1 MSAWVYVQKTIEKA
15 IASISETA
23 GEKPVAVIAEYPA
36 HLPAIIANEATL
48 VSALG
53 NLLSQII
60 AATARTEVRVRA
72 QIAPGGSPS
81 LNHLAQTEAAG
92 EKLHTGPWM
101 LLSISDI
108 EAPFA
113 ESEDDSDRGRE
124 ATHRLGEQMLEES
137 RQAIE
142 EFSGQLWQEAMSG
155 PGIRLWIAM
164 PLRAAIEP
172 RADISEIR
180 RAVETHIPEGSL
192 TASSLLIFVEDT
204 GLRDLLSS
212 DLVGAGYRVIVSSNT
227 EDVIT
232 LALAETPDLIILD
245 LRARTPSAFDLA
257 MLLKGDRRTQEIPV
271 LFLTT
276 YPGPEGEIQMGT
288 ASFLLRAEGT
298 GALLATINTALH
310 GGSHPASRVLI
321 VEPDDV
327 LRENM
332 ILRIQAFDYPVVEAR
347 SVGEAIAL
355 AERVRIGL
363 VLTNVEL
370 AQERDY
376 WLIKQLRQIPE
387 EMEIYVIADAL
398 TDEEGQAAI
407 SHGASGYGETGKL
420 GDLFDRVKRENGKR

>member
-1 MSAWVYVQKTIEKA
+1 MSDWVYIQKTIEEA
-15 IASISETA
+15 IGSIAETA
-23 GEKPVAVIAEYPA
+23 GDRPVAVIAEFPA
-36 HLPAIIANEATL
+36 HLPAIIADETILA
-48 VSALG
+48 SALG
-53 NLLSQII
+53 DLLSQVI
-60 AATARTEVRVRA
+60 AGTVRTEVRVRA

-81 LNHLAQTEAAG
+81 LDHLSQTEVSS
-92 EKLHTGPWM
+92 ETLHAGPWM

-113 ESEDDSDRGRE
+113 ESEESGGSSVLKPVE
-124 ATHRLGEQMLEES
+124 IMLEES
-137 RQAIE
+137 RAAIE
-142 EFSGQLWQEAMSG
+142 GFHGHIWQETTSG

-172 RADISEIR
+172 SADISEIR
-180 RAVETHIPEGSL
+180 RAVETHIPEGSQ
-192 TASSLLIFVEDT
+192 TANSLLIFVEDPD
-204 GLRDLLSS
+204 LRDLLAN
-212 DLVGAGYRVIVSSNT
+212 DLVGGGYRVLVSSNA

-232 LALAETPDLIILD
+232 LALADKPDLIILD

-257 MLLKGDRRTQEIPV
+257 MLLKGDHRTQEIPV

-276 YPGPEGEIQMGT
+276 YPGPEGEVQMGT
-288 ASFLLRAEGT
+288 ASFLFRAEGT
-298 GALLATINTALH
+298 GALLATIHTALH
-310 GGSHPASRVLI
+310 GGIHPASRVLI

-332 ILRIQAFDYPVVEAR
+332 ILRIQAFGYPVVEAR
-347 SVGEAIAL
+347 SVGEAVAL

-363 VLTNVEL
+363 VLTNARL

-420 GDLFDRVKRENGKR
+420 GDLFDRVKGENGKR

>member
-1 MSAWVYVQKTIEKA
+1 MSDWVYIQKTIEKA
-15 IASISETA
+15 IASIAETA
-23 GEKPVAVIAEYPA
+23 GDRPVAVIAEFPA
-36 HLPAIIANEATL
+36 HLPAIIADETIL
-48 VSALG
+48 VRALG
-53 NLLSQII
+53 DLLSQVI
-60 AATARTEVRVRA
+60 AGTVRTEVRVRA

-81 LNHLAQTEAAG
+81 LDHLSQTEISG
-92 EKLHTGPWM
+92 EILHTGPWM

-113 ESEDDSDRGRE
+113 ESEESADSSVLE
-124 ATHRLGEQMLEES
+124 PVEIKIEES
-137 RQAIE
+137 RTAIDA
-142 EFSGQLWQEAMSG
+142 FHGHIWQETTSG
-155 PGIRLWIAM
+155 SGIRLWVAM

-172 RADISEIR
+172 RPDISEIR
-180 RAVETHIPEGSL
+180 RAVETHIPEGSQ
-192 TASSLLIFVEDT
+192 TTNSLLIFVEDP
-204 GLRDLLSS
+204 GLRDLLAN
-212 DLVGAGYRVIVSSNT
+212 DLVGAGYRILVSSNT
-227 EDVIT
+227 EELIT

-245 LRARTPSAFDLA
+245 LSARTPSAFDLA

-271 LFLTT
+271 LFLTA
-276 YPGPEGEIQMGT
+276 YPGPEGEVQMGT
-288 ASFLLRAEGT
+288 ASFLFRAEGT
-298 GALLATINTALH
+298 GALLATIHTALH
-310 GGSHPASRVLI
+310 GGIHPTSRVLI

-332 ILRIQAFDYPVVEAR
+332 ILRIQAFGYPVVEAR
-347 SVGEAIAL
+347 SVGEAVAL

-363 VLTNVEL
+363 VLTNVRL

-420 GDLFDRVKRENGKR
+420 GDLFDRVKGENGKR

>member
-1 MSAWVYVQKTIEKA
+1 MSDWVYIQNTIDKA

-23 GEKPVAVIAEYPA
+23 GDRPVAVIAEFPA
-36 HLPAIIANEATL
+36 HLPAIIADEAIL
-48 VSALG
+48 VRALG
-53 NLLSQII
+53 DLLSQVI
-60 AATARTEVRVRA
+60 AGTMRTEVCVRA

-81 LNHLAQTEAAG
+81 IDHLSQTEVSD
-92 EKLHTGPWM
+92 ETLHSGPWM

-108 EAPFA
+108 EAPFSEA
-113 ESEDDSDRGRE
+113 EESDDSSVLDHVE
-124 ATHRLGEQMLEES
+124 IKMEES
-137 RQAIE
+137 RAAIE
-142 EFSGQLWQEAMSG
+142 GFHGHIWQETTSG
-155 PGIRLWIAM
+155 SGIRLWIAM

-172 RADISEIR
+172 RADTSEIR
-180 RAVETHIPEGSL
+180 RAVETHIPEDSK
-192 TASSLLIFVEDT
+192 TTNSLLIFVEDP
-204 GLRDLLSS
+204 GLRDLLAN
-212 DLVGAGYRVIVSSNT
+212 DLVGAGYRVLVSSDT
-227 EDVIT
+227 EDVT
-232 LALAETPDLIILD
+232 SLALAETPDLIILD
-245 LRARTPSAFDLA
+245 LSARTPSAFDLA

-271 LFLTT
+271 LFLTA
-276 YPGPEGEIQMGT
+276 YPGPEGEVQMGA
-288 ASFLLRAEGT
+288 ASFLFRAEGT
-298 GALLATINTALH
+298 GALLATIHTALH
-310 GGSHPASRVLI
+310 GGIHPASRVLI

-332 ILRIQAFDYPVVEAR
+332 ILRIQAFGYPVVEAR
-347 SVGEAIAL
+347 SAGEAVAL

-363 VLTNVEL
+363 ALTNARL

>member
-1 MSAWVYVQKTIEKA
+1 MSDWMYIQKTIEKA

-23 GEKPVAVIAEYPA
+23 GDRPVAVIAEFPA
-36 HLPAIIANEATL
+36 HLPAIIANETIL
-48 VSALG
+48 VRALG
-53 NLLSQII
+53 DLLSQVI
-60 AATARTEVRVRA
+60 AGTVRTEVRVRA

-81 LNHLAQTEAAG
+81 LDHISQTEVSG
-92 EKLHTGPWM
+92 ETLHTGPWM

-113 ESEDDSDRGRE
+113 ESEEGGASSVLE
-124 ATHRLGEQMLEES
+124 HVEIKIEES
-137 RQAIE
+137 RAAIE
-142 EFSGQLWQEAMSG
+142 GFHGHIWQETTSG
-155 PGIRLWIAM
+155 SGIRLWIAM

-180 RAVETHIPEGSL
+180 RAVETHIPEGSQ
-192 TASSLLIFVEDT
+192 TVNSLLVFVEDP
-204 GLRDLLSS
+204 GLRDLLAN
-212 DLVGAGYRVIVSSNT
+212 DLVGAGYRVLMSSSAN
-227 EDVIT
+227 DVNA

-245 LRARTPSAFDLA
+245 LSARTPSAFDLA

-276 YPGPEGEIQMGT
+276 YPGPEGDVQMGT
-288 ASFLLRAEGT
+288 ASFLFRAEGT
-298 GALLATINTALH
+298 GALLATIHTALH
-310 GGSHPASRVLI
+310 GGIPPASRVLI

-332 ILRIQAFDYPVVEAR
+332 ILRIQAFGYPVVEAR
-347 SVGEAIAL
+347 SVGEAVAL

-363 VLTNVEL
+363 VLTNARL

-387 EMEIYVIADAL
+387 ELEIYVIADAL

-420 GDLFDRVKRENGKR
+420 GDLFDRVKGENGKR

>member
-1 MSAWVYVQKTIEKA
+1 MSDWVYVQKTIEKA
-15 IASISETA
+15 IASIAETA
-23 GEKPVAVIAEYPA
+23 GDRPVAVIAEFPA
-36 HLPAIIANEATL
+36 HLPAIIADETIL
-48 VSALG
+48 VRALG
-53 NLLSQII
+53 DLLSLVI
-60 AATARTEVRVRA
+60 AETVRTEVRVRA

-81 LNHLAQTEAAG
+81 LDHLSQTEVSG
-92 EKLHTGPWM
+92 EMLHTGPWM

-113 ESEDDSDRGRE
+113 ESEDPVLE
-124 ATHRLGEQMLEES
+124 PVEIKIEES
-137 RQAIE
+137 RAAIE
-142 EFSGQLWQEAMSG
+142 GFHGHIWQETTSG
-155 PGIRLWIAM
+155 SGIRLWIAM
-164 PLRAAIEP
+164 PLKAAIE
-172 RADISEIR
+172 
-180 RAVETHIPEGSL
+180 
-192 TASSLLIFVEDT
+192 FVEDP
-204 GLRDLLSS
+204 GLRDLLAN
-212 DLVGAGYRVIVSSNT
+212 DLVGAGYGVLVSSNA

-271 LFLTT
+271 LFLTA
-276 YPGPEGEIQMGT
+276 YPGPEGEVQMGT
-288 ASFLLRAEGT
+288 ASFLFRAEGT
-298 GALLATINTALH
+298 GALLATIHTALH
-310 GGSHPASRVLI
+310 GGIHPASRVLI

-332 ILRIQAFDYPVVEAR
+332 ILRIQAFGYPVVEAR
-347 SVGEAIAL
+347 SVGEAVAL

-363 VLTNVEL
+363 VLTNSRL

-387 EMEIYVIADAL
+387 EMEIYVISDAL

-420 GDLFDRVKRENGKR
+420 GDLFDRVKGENGKR

>member
-1 MSAWVYVQKTIEKA
+1 MSDWVYIQKTIDKA

-23 GEKPVAVIAEYPA
+23 GDRPVAVIAEFPA
-36 HLPAIIANEATL
+36 HLPAMIADETIL
-48 VSALG
+48 VRILG
-53 NLLSQII
+53 DLLSQVI
-60 AATARTEVRVRA
+60 AGTVRTEVRVRA

-81 LNHLAQTEAAG
+81 LDQLSQTEVSG
-92 EKLHTGPWM
+92 ETLHSGPWM

-113 ESEDDSDRGRE
+113 ESEESGDSSVLE
-124 ATHRLGEQMLEES
+124 HVEIKIEES
-137 RQAIE
+137 RAAIE
-142 EFSGQLWQEAMSG
+142 GFHGHIWQETTSASD
-155 PGIRLWIAM
+155 IRLWIAM

-180 RAVETHIPEGSL
+180 RAVETHIPEGSQ
-192 TASSLLIFVEDT
+192 TVNSLLIFVEDPD
-204 GLRDLLSS
+204 LRDLLAN
-212 DLVGAGYRVIVSSNT
+212 DLVGAGYRVLVSSSAN
-227 EDVIT
+227 DMNA

-245 LRARTPSAFDLA
+245 LSARTPSAFDLA
-257 MLLKGDRRTQEIPV
+257 LLLKGDRRTQEIPV

-276 YPGPEGEIQMGT
+276 YPGPEGEVQMGT
-288 ASFLLRAEGT
+288 ASFLFRAEGT
-298 GALLATINTALH
+298 GALLATIHTALH
-310 GGSHPASRVLI
+310 GGIHPASRVLI

-332 ILRIQAFDYPVVEAR
+332 ILRIQAFGYPVVEAR
-347 SVGEAIAL
+347 SVGEAVAL

-363 VLTNVEL
+363 VLTNARL

-420 GDLFDRVKRENGKR
+420 GDLFDRVKGENGKR

>member
-1 MSAWVYVQKTIEKA
+1 MSAWVQVQKAIEKA
-15 IASISETA
+15 IASISDST
-23 GEKPVAVIAEYPA
+23 GDKPIAIIAEFPA
-36 HLPAIIANEATL
+36 HLPAIIADEAIL
-48 VSALG
+48 VRALG
-53 NLLSQII
+53 SLLSQVIGR
-60 AATARTEVRVRA
+60 TARTEVRVRA

-81 LNHLAQTEAAG
+81 LDHLLQSELSTETANTA
-92 EKLHTGPWM
+92 PWM

-113 ESEDDSDRGRE
+113 ESEEVSDQGRE
-124 ATHRLGEQMLEES
+124 AALEPVEFMLEEC
-137 RQAIE
+137 REVIE
-142 EFSGQLWQEAMSG
+142 RFHGHLWAEATRGS
-155 PGIRLWIAM
+155 GIRLWIAM

-172 RADISEIR
+172 RTDISEIR
-180 RAVETHIPEGSL
+180 RAVETHIPEGSQ
-192 TASSLLIFVEDT
+192 TANSLLIFVEDT
-204 GLRDLLSS
+204 GLRNLLSS
-212 DLVGAGYRVIVSSNT
+212 ELVGAGYRVLVSANA

-232 LALAETPDLIILD
+232 LAITDTPDLIILD
-245 LRARTPSAFDLA
+245 LDARAPSAFDLA
-257 MLLKGDRRTQEIPV
+257 TLLKGDRRIQEIPI

-276 YPGPEGEIQMGT
+276 YPGPEGEVQMGT
-288 ASFLLRAEGT
+288 ASFLFRAEGT
-298 GALLATINTALH
+298 GALLATIHSALH

-332 ILRIQAFDYPVVEAR
+332 ILRIQAFGYPVVEAR
-347 SVGEAIAL
+347 SAGEAVAL

-363 VLTNVEL
+363 VLTDARL

-407 SHGASGYGETGKL
+407 SRGASGYGETGKL
-420 GDLFDRVKRENGKR
+420 GDLFDRVKGENEKQ

>member
-1 MSAWVYVQKTIEKA
+1 MSDWVYVQNTIDEA
-15 IASISETA
+15 IASISETV
-23 GEKPVAVIAEYPA
+23 GDRPVAVIAEFPA
-36 HLPAIIANEATL
+36 HLPAIIADEAIL
-48 VSALG
+48 VRALG
-53 NLLSQII
+53 DLLSQVI
-60 AATARTEVRVRA
+60 AGTVRTEVCVRA

-81 LNHLAQTEAAG
+81 LDPLSQTEVSS
-92 EKLHTGPWM
+92 ETLHSGPWM

-113 ESEDDSDRGRE
+113 ESEDPVLE
-124 ATHRLGEQMLEES
+124 PVEIKIEES
-137 RQAIE
+137 RAAIE
-142 EFSGQLWQEAMSG
+142 EFHGHIWQETTSG
-155 PGIRLWIAM
+155 SGIRIWVAM

-172 RADISEIR
+172 SADISEIR
-180 RAVETHIPEGSL
+180 RAVETHIPENSQ
-192 TASSLLIFVEDT
+192 TASSLLIFVEDP
-204 GLRDLLSS
+204 GLRDLLAN
-212 DLVGAGYRVIVSSNT
+212 DLVGGGYRVVVSSSAD
-227 EDVIT
+227 DVIT

-257 MLLKGDRRTQEIPV
+257 MLLKGDHRTQEIPV

-276 YPGPEGEIQMGT
+276 YPGPEGEVQMGT
-288 ASFLLRAEGT
+288 ASFLFRAEGT
-298 GALLATINTALH
+298 GALLATIHTALH
-310 GGSHPASRVLI
+310 GGIHPASRVLI

-332 ILRIQAFDYPVVEAR
+332 ILRIQAFGYPVVEAR
-347 SVGEAIAL
+347 SVGEAVAL

-363 VLTNVEL
+363 VLTNARL

-420 GDLFDRVKRENGKR
+420 GDLFDRVKGENGKR

>member
-36 HLPAIIANEATL
+36 HLPAIIADEATL

-113 ESEDDSDRGRE
+113 ESEDDRDRGRE
-124 ATHRLGEQMLEES
+124 ATHRLGEKMLEES

-142 EFSGQLWQEAMSG
+142 KFNGQLWQEAMSG

-212 DLVGAGYRVIVSSNT
+212 DLVGAGYRVIVSSIT

-288 ASFLLRAEGT
+288 ASFLLRTEGT

-347 SVGEAIAL
+347 SVGEAVAL

-363 VLTNVEL
+363 VLTNVQL

-376 WLIKQLRQIPE
+376 WLIKQLRQLPE

-398 TDEEGQAAI
+398 TDEEVQAAI

-420 GDLFDRVKRENGKR
+420 GDLLDRVKGENGRR

>member
-1 MSAWVYVQKTIEKA
+1 MSDWVYVQKAIEKA

-36 HLPAIIANEATL
+36 HLPAIIADEATL
-48 VSALG
+48 VGALG
-53 NLLSQII
+53 NLLSHVI
-60 AATARTEVRVRA
+60 ARTARTEVRVRA

-81 LNHLAQTEAAG
+81 LDHLSQIEVSG
-92 EKLHTGPWM
+92 ETLHAGPWM

-113 ESEDDSDRGRE
+113 ESEAGSDQGGDPALE
-124 ATHRLGEQMLEES
+124 LVELMLEES
-137 RQAIE
+137 REAIE
-142 EFSGQLWQEAMSG
+142 GFRGHLWQETTSG

-172 RADISEIR
+172 GTDISEIR
-180 RAVETHIPEGSL
+180 RAVETHIPEGSQ
-192 TASSLLIFVEDT
+192 TATSLLIFVEDT
-204 GLRDLLSS
+204 SLRDLLSS

-232 LALAETPDLIILD
+232 LALTETPDLIILD

-276 YPGPEGEIQMGT
+276 YPGPEGEVQMRT
-288 ASFLLRAEGT
+288 ASFLFRAEGT
-298 GALLATINTALH
+298 GALLATIHTALH
-310 GGSHPASRVLI
+310 GGIHPASRVLI

-332 ILRIQAFDYPVVEAR
+332 ILRIQAFGYPVVEAR
-347 SVGEAIAL
+347 SVGEAVAL

-363 VLTNVEL
+363 VLTNVRL

-376 WLIKQLRQIPE
+376 WLIRQLRQMPE

-420 GDLFDRVKRENGKR
+420 GDLFDRVKSENEKR

>member
-1 MSAWVYVQKTIEKA
+1 MSDWVYVQKTIEKA
-15 IASISETA
+15 IASIAETA
-23 GEKPVAVIAEYPA
+23 GDRPVAVIAEFPA
-36 HLPAIIANEATL
+36 HLPAIIADETIL
-48 VSALG
+48 VRALG
-53 NLLSQII
+53 DLLSLVI
-60 AATARTEVRVRA
+60 AETVRTEVRVRA

-81 LNHLAQTEAAG
+81 LDHLSQTEVSG
-92 EKLHTGPWM
+92 EMLHTGPWM

-113 ESEDDSDRGRE
+113 ESEDPVLE
-124 ATHRLGEQMLEES
+124 PVEIKIEES
-137 RQAIE
+137 RAAIE
-142 EFSGQLWQEAMSG
+142 GFHGHIWQETTSG
-155 PGIRLWIAM
+155 SGIRLWIAM
-164 PLRAAIEP
+164 PLKAAIEP
-172 RADISEIR
+172 SADISEIR
-180 RAVETHIPEGSL
+180 RAVETHIPEGSQ
-192 TASSLLIFVEDT
+192 TANSLLIFVEDP
-204 GLRDLLSS
+204 GLRDLLAN
-212 DLVGAGYRVIVSSNT
+212 DLVGAGYGVLVSSNA

-271 LFLTT
+271 LFLTA
-276 YPGPEGEIQMGT
+276 YPGPEGEVQMGT
-288 ASFLLRAEGT
+288 ASFLFRAEGT
-298 GALLATINTALH
+298 GALLATIHTALH
-310 GGSHPASRVLI
+310 GGIHPASRVLI

-332 ILRIQAFDYPVVEAR
+332 ILRIQAFGYPVVEAR
-347 SVGEAIAL
+347 SVGEAVAL

-363 VLTNVEL
+363 VLTNSRL

-387 EMEIYVIADAL
+387 EMEIYVISDAL

-420 GDLFDRVKRENGKR
+420 GDLFDRVKGENGKR

>member
-1 MSAWVYVQKTIEKA
+1 MSTWVYVQKTIEKA

-36 HLPAIIANEATL
+36 HLPAIIADEATL

-92 EKLHTGPWM
+92 GKLHTGPWM

-142 EFSGQLWQEAMSG
+142 KFNGQLWQEAMSG

-212 DLVGAGYRVIVSSNT
+212 DLVGAGYRVIVSSIT

-288 ASFLLRAEGT
+288 ASFLLRTEGT

-347 SVGEAIAL
+347 SVGEAVAL

-363 VLTNVEL
+363 VLTNVQL

-376 WLIKQLRQIPE
+376 WLIKQLRQLPE

-420 GDLFDRVKRENGKR
+420 GDLLDRVKGENGRR